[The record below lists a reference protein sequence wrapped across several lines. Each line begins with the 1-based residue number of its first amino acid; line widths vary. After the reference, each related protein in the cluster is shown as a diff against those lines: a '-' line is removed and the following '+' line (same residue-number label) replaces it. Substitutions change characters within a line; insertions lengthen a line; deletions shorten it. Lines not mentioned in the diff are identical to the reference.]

1 TMNSL
6 IHSHHLIDMEYCLND
21 RSPRKV
27 PLCIAAAV
35 YRISA
40 GNCMPNTNQS
50 FSLMQHSSPWDYCRR
65 QKKAEESSLEDSTC
79 SSRSDSPEPKSKKRS
94 THLLLREI
102 HRLRGENATLRH
114 SVSILKNDLRDIA
127 LSRQDTDASHKRVY
141 EEYLD
146 RNAQLENDVQD
157 RDDEIARLRKEIEQ
171 LKSIQLTD
179 PLEEQPSQ
187 SVEEQQAI
195 DDYFHRRHMD
205 CYGLNQHFLAT
216 EEEEEEEEE
225 EMEAFEE
232 IACSY
237 LQQAMLSRLSSA
249 RVRLELDDLICKHE
263 PSSATLIDA
272 LTDAFVRWIGSLI
285 QKNERRSQ
293 PMSVPKL
300 FTTEVQEGIAEFWE
314 SVFQHY
320 LMDDHSQQQL
330 LFQIETTLAN
340 LSFGVIVANHFD
352 RLVLLLFKHLVID
365 DDALIGWWQH
375 PLDDEVSRQIR
386 KITTRFVEWVQDSE
400 EEESEEEEEDVFS
413 FVESPVPEDTVELDV
428 SDNDDSID
436 DLLSHTRHYCV
447 CLSDNDTSNNA
458 PNQHECSCST
468 YTPSPVPEK
477 KKKSVRIAM

>member
-1 TMNSL
+1 
-6 IHSHHLIDMEYCLND
+6 
-21 RSPRKV
+21 
-27 PLCIAAAV
+27 
-35 YRISA
+35 
-40 GNCMPNTNQS
+40 MPNTNQS
-50 FSLMQHSSPWDYCRR
+50 FSLMHHSSPWDYCRR

-79 SSRSDSPEPKSKKRS
+79 SSRSDSPEPMKTKKRS

-102 HRLRGENATLRH
+102 HRLRGENATLRK

-157 RDDEIARLRKEIEQ
+157 RDDEIARLKREIEQ
-171 LKSIQLTD
+171 LKSTIDLS
-179 PLEEQPSQ
+179 ESSPSQ
-187 SVEEQQAI
+187 SMEEQQAI

-205 CYGLNQHFLAT
+205 CYVDDEES
-216 EEEEEEEEE
+216 EEEEEEES
-225 EMEAFEE
+225 FEE
-232 IACSY
+232 VACSY

-249 RVRLELDDLICKHE
+249 RVRLELDDLICKYE

-285 QKNERRSQ
+285 QKNQ
-293 PMSVPKL
+293 KMSVPKL
-300 FTTEVQEGIAEFWE
+300 FTTQVQEGIAEFWE

-340 LSFGVIVANHFD
+340 LSFGAIVADHFD

-375 PLDDEVSRQIR
+375 PLDDDVSRQIR
-386 KITTRFVEWVQDSE
+386 KITTRFVEWVQEDEESDEDE
-400 EEESEEEEEDVFS
+400 EEDDDVFS

-428 SDNDDSID
+428 SDNEMNHHDSID
-436 DLLSHTRHYCV
+436 DLLSNTRHYCV
-447 CLSDNDTSNNA
+447 CPTDNDTSNNA
-458 PNQHECSCST
+458 PKHECSCST

-477 KKKSVRIAM
+477 KKKSVRIVM

>member
-1 TMNSL
+1 
-6 IHSHHLIDMEYCLND
+6 
-21 RSPRKV
+21 
-27 PLCIAAAV
+27 
-35 YRISA
+35 
-40 GNCMPNTNQS
+40 
-50 FSLMQHSSPWDYCRR
+50 MQHSSPWDYCRR

-225 EMEAFEE
+225 EEMEAFEE

-365 DDALIGWWQH
+365 EDQYDALLEEADPGLGR
-375 PLDDEVSRQIR
+375 P
-386 KITTRFVEWVQDSE
+386 SE
-400 EEESEEEEEDVFS
+400 ETLPADS
-413 FVESPVPEDTVELDV
+413 FVD
-428 SDNDDSID
+428 
-436 DLLSHTRHYCV
+436 
-447 CLSDNDTSNNA
+447 
-458 PNQHECSCST
+458 
-468 YTPSPVPEK
+468 
-477 KKKSVRIAM
+477 SVRNLEPS